1 MELMKVTLHSD
12 VIERFEKIFPEL
24 LEKGFFHPNTMSNS
38 RIKED
43 YHNLLMFITELD
55 RPITLELN
63 LYSLRFHFECTAEGY
78 YDYGQFTVY
87 RIPEELINEIIF
99 DARVGLGLC
108 IQCGETYLLKTGC
121 TKDRRIYGKCDPKNF
136 IPFLDKEGNK
146 VFKGKFSYKDSSD
159 FEPHEYIPYS
169 PERMKEHREFAKKEN
184 AKLELDAK
192 EEEEKGNPDTAKM
205 YRNHKYKVF

>member
-1 MELMKVTLHSD
+1 MELMKVTIHSD
-12 VIERFEKIFPEL
+12 VIERFERIFPGL

-43 YHNLLMFITELD
+43 YHNLLMFIRELD

-63 LYSLRFHFECTAEGY
+63 LYGLQFAFECTAEGY

-87 RIPEELINEIIF
+87 RIPEEFIDEIIF
-99 DARVGLGLC
+99 DARVGRGLC
-108 IQCGETYLLKTGC
+108 IQCGKDYPIETGC
-121 TKDRRIYGKCDPKNF
+121 TKDRNIYGKCDPKNF

-146 VFKGKFSYKDSSD
+146 VFKGKFSYKEPSD

-169 PERMKEHREFAKKEN
+169 PERMKVHREFAQKEN
-184 AKLELDAK
+184 AQLELKAK
-192 EEEEKGNPDTAKM
+192 EYEKRGNLDSAQLT
-205 YRNHKYKVF
+205 RRRKYKEF